1 MVTCLKATAWTV
13 AILLVFIIAVGI
25 TSAIISSRVS
35 RDFSQDLAIAEE
47 SIRKGDWEEAKRAI
61 DAMKNEWEETCEW
74 LQFWVNHG
82 DTDDVN
88 MALEQ
93 LVAAIEVQD
102 RPLSLITSAELGES
116 LRHIHH
122 RDAFRIGNIL

>member
-1 MVTCLKATAWTV
+1 MKATAWTV
-13 AILLVFIIAVGI
+13 AILAVLIVAIGVA
-25 TSAIISSRVS
+25 SAAISARVS
-35 RDFSQDLAIAEE
+35 QDFSKDLDMAEE
-47 SIRKGDWEEAKRAI
+47 SIRKGDWEEAKRAV
-61 DAMKNEWEETCEW
+61 DAMKDEWEETCEW

-88 MALEQ
+88 MALER

-102 RPLSLITSAELGES
+102 KTFSLITSAELGES

-122 RDAFRIGNIL
+122 RDALRIGNIL

>member
-1 MVTCLKATAWTV
+1 MKATAWTV
-13 AILLVFIIAVGI
+13 AILAVLIVAIGVA
-25 TSAIISSRVS
+25 SAAISARVS
-35 RDFSQDLAIAEE
+35 QDFSKDLDMAEE
-47 SIRKGDWEEAKRAI
+47 SIRKGDWEEAKRAVN
-61 DAMKNEWEETCEW
+61 AMKDEWEETCEW

-88 MALEQ
+88 MALER

-102 RPLSLITSAELGES
+102 KTFSLITSAELGES

-122 RDAFRIGNIL
+122 RDALRIGNIL